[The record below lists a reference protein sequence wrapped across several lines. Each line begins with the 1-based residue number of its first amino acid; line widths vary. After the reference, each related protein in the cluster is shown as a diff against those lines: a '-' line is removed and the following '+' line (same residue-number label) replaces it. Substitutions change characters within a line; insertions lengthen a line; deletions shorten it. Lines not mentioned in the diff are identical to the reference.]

1 MITPFSV
8 TTPGRIP
15 QQLNTVLDYKH
26 PNHPILPYIYIYIY
40 IYRSAAG
47 FNNPPKTDK
56 ARHSVAKKN
65 GAKCG

>member
-1 MITPFSV
+1 MIIPFSV

-15 QQLNTVLDYKH
+15 QQLNTVIDYKY
-26 PNHPILPYIYIYIY
+26 PNHPILPY

-56 ARHSVAKKN
+56 AQHGVKKKN